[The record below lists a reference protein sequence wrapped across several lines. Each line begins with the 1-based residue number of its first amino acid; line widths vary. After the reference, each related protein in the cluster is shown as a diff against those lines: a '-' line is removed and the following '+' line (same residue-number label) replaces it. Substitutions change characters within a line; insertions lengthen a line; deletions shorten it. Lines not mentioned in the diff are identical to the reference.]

1 MDSYEANY
9 VYALQE
15 RVLVLNFANAHH
27 PRGGFIA
34 GASAQEESLCRCSS
48 LFASINSENARETYD
63 FNNEEPDPFDSDYML
78 ISPYVEVFR
87 YVDGELRDDSFTT
100 AVLTIPAPN
109 LYGMAEGVD
118 KNQLKIV
125 MKEKIRSFMMVSAR
139 YVYDTLVLGAWGC
152 GAFGHDAKDVAQY
165 FKEVIEEEEYYHF
178 FGKIIFAVYDKTPD
192 QYNYQSFL
200 EAFGEHGLWKDEG
213 NKTVI
218 ISAHYKLNTKDENGD
233 AIICEEAIMESL
245 EDLKSI
251 LDDYLEN
258 DHVTQIEIIK

>member
-27 PRGGFIA
+27 PGGGFIA